1 MRRNTFWILVA
12 VAGLLF
18 VTGPMLWRYLQQ
30 STPQATYTPPTVPT
44 AAVAATPIPT
54 ATPIP
59 VGQVNVPADTELRR
73 GPVIVDLAH
82 YSAVERNRFQPL
94 ASALAEHGLDLRF
107 WLPTVDLADVTQ
119 FADFPDQSEALQ
131 RDLSGASAL
140 VVVSPYFLYS
150 EKEVQVVARFLADG
164 GRLLLISDPDI
175 ESDAARDTNSLAA
188 PLNIV
193 FNEDYLYDTVDNDE
207 NYTYFFQGDFYDQAE
222 LLAGSR
228 IAFYG
233 GRSIDGAVIPQ
244 VRSAA
249 TTLSSLRTG
258 QTRFTTGAV
267 GGVEA
272 NGSLGRVLAL
282 SDFDVLTDPYVA
294 RHDNRRLLAF
304 VAEFLSGG
312 ERSQSIADF
321 PAALGKE
328 VALVIDDS
336 APVGAQG
343 LRTAAEL
350 QLVLELSGRQLRL
363 GPTTWV
369 SNTIAA
375 DGNDLMY
382 VASYEAAAR
391 DTLLLADLGL
401 HLVTEI
407 VTPTAS
413 APPAPTAAESIAP
426 TTAPATAPVQAPSAT
441 ATPTAMPDLPEITP
455 PPEIPPLTPG
465 TAGVTATAT
474 IVPVSHFAQAQ
485 TPTPAPTA
493 PAPTTPVPT
502 APASPAA
509 EATPD
514 PTAADAG
521 AADEPAT
528 TIPTPTGTAA
538 LVAPAPTP
546 AEQVYLV
553 RDDGIRLLAAET
565 QLFIQRAIDDEHKI
579 LAVLGESA
587 ASMDAGLQRL
597 LTRNLAGCLIQ
608 DDLVLCPY
616 GAGAGEMDTT
626 SPAQR
631 TAQAEGSDAAL
642 PAKDGDPIPDGGTPA
657 KAILVV
663 DDDRNATGDE
673 IGEADLYAALLA
685 EAGYQPTLWS
695 TSERGY
701 PESDR
706 LQEFG
711 WIIWSDALYGN
722 SGLRG
727 QALQTV
733 GDAINAG
740 AKVTVS
746 SRMPFFGVSA
756 EPASPIVDVVIGV
769 ELPELVEGIPSEPIL
784 LPAGLPDVV
793 PLNSHPDPSTG
804 AQIAMRRGPASKA
817 GEAPV
822 LMVYS
827 DENFD
832 EPKGAKLMLF
842 GMSIVW
848 LPDDLAP
855 KLVENMAAVMLA
867 E

>member
-1 MRRNTFWILVA
+1 MKRSTFWILVA
-12 VAGLLF
+12 VAGLLLA
-18 VTGPMLWRYLQQ
+18 TGPMLWRYMEQQ
-30 STPQATYTPPTVPT
+30 TPQAAYTPPTVPT

-54 ATPIP
+54 ATPLA
-59 VGQVNVPADTELRR
+59 VAQASVATGEEVRR
-73 GPVIVDLAH
+73 GPVVVDLAH

-94 ASALAEHGLDLRF
+94 ASALAEQGVDLRF
-107 WLPTVDLADVTQ
+107 WLPTISLDNVTQ
-119 FADFPDQSEALQ
+119 FSDFPDQSETLQ
-131 RDLSGASAL
+131 RELSGASAL

-150 EKEVQVVARFLADG
+150 AKEVQVVEQFLADG
-164 GRLLLISDPDI
+164 GRLLIISDPDV

-207 NYTYFFQGDFYDQAE
+207 NYTYFFQGDFFDQAE
-222 LLAGSR
+222 ALAGSR

-244 VRSAA
+244 VRSAS

-258 QTRFTTGAV
+258 QTGFTTGAT

-272 NGSLGRVLAL
+272 GGSLGRVLAL

-304 VAEFLSGG
+304 VAEFLAGG
-312 ERSQSIADF
+312 ERNHSIADF

-343 LRTAAEL
+343 LVKAAEL
-350 QLVLELSGRQLRL
+350 QRVLELSGRQMRL

-369 SNTIAA
+369 SNSIAA
-375 DGNDLMY
+375 DGNDLIY
-382 VASYEAAAR
+382 VASYEAAER
-391 DTLLLADLGL
+391 DTPLLADLGL
-401 HLVTEI
+401 SLVTEI

-413 APPAPTAAESIAP
+413 APVATPAVESNSPAP
-426 TTAPATAPVQAPSAT
+426 APATTPAETPA
-441 ATPTAMPDLPEITP
+441 ATPTPTMMPELPQTTP
-455 PPEIPPLTPG
+455 APEIPPVTPG
-465 TAGVTATAT
+465 AADVTATAT
-474 IVPVSHFAQAQ
+474 VVPVSRLAQAQ
-485 TPTPAPTA
+485 AATPAPTETPS
-493 PAPTTPVPT
+493 PAP
-502 APASPAA
+502 
-509 EATPD
+509 EATP
-514 PTAADAG
+514 
-521 AADEPAT
+521 EPAT
-528 TIPTPTGTAA
+528 GESSGTPEAAATATPA
-538 LVAPAPTP
+538 PDVTEPVAPPAPTP
-546 AEQVYLV
+546 TEQVYLV
-553 RDDGIRLLAAET
+553 REDGIRLLADET
-565 QLFIQRAIDDEHKI
+565 QLFVQRAIDDEHKI
-579 LAVLGESA
+579 LAVLGESEA
-587 ASMDAGLQRL
+587 AINAGLTRL
-597 LTRNLAGCLIQ
+597 LTRDLTGCLIQ
-608 DDLVLCPY
+608 DELVICPY
-616 GAGAGEMDTT
+616 VPGTGETSTAAPAAAAQAPAGESAT
-626 SPAQR
+626 
-631 TAQAEGSDAAL
+631 L
-642 PAKDGDPIPDGGTPA
+642 PAKDGDPAPA
-657 KAILVV
+657 GDDSSQAILIV
-663 DDDRNATGDE
+663 DDNRNAAEGE
-673 IGEADLYAALLA
+673 IGEAELYAALLA
-685 EAGYQPTLWS
+685 AAGYQPTLWS
-695 TSERGY
+695 TNDSGY
-701 PESDR
+701 PAVDK
-706 LQEFG
+706 LQEYA
-711 WIIWSDALYGN
+711 WIIWSDAIYSN

-756 EPASPIVDVVIGV
+756 EPASPIVDVVIGSDV
-769 ELPELVEGIPSEPIL
+769 PELVEGISSEPIA

-793 PLNSHPDPSTG
+793 PLNSDPEPSTG
-804 AQIAMRRGPASKA
+804 ARIAMRRGPASKA

-842 GMSIVW
+842 GMSIAW

-855 KLVENMAAVMLA
+855 KLVESMAAFMLA